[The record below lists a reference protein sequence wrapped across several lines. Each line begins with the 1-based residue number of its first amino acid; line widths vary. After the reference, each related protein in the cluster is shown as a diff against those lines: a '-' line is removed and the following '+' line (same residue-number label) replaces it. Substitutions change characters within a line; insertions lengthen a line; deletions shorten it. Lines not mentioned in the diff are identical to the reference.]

1 MSHHTPSH
9 LPRGADE
16 TGSGPEEAGAPPTA
30 GEAGPAAAPGR
41 GGTRARAA
49 RGLPARARRLWR
61 RVRITWG
68 SAAGTGR
75 PDRPS
80 SLAQDTATT
89 AGRLAGPGHIVR
101 GLAALAGPPGRRTRI
116 VRSAAVGA
124 TVLAVAVLLAALL
137 LPDQPDR
144 LTPAAFVRL
153 PAEGILLAAVLLV
166 LPSRARRAGAAAIG
180 VLIGLVTL
188 LKCLDIG
195 FYSVLY
201 RPFDLVLDWGLLG
214 NAADYVR
221 DTSGR
226 TGELVA
232 AAGALLLAV
241 AVLLLTA
248 GATVRLTTV
257 LARHRARSVHVVLV
271 LSTAWTTCVVLGLQ
285 TGAGPVASTL
295 DAGLLN
301 DRAEQVR
308 VSLAD
313 ARLFERQAARD
324 AFAHMPPDQLL
335 TGLRGKDVLFTF
347 VESYGRSAIEDPVMG
362 PPIGNVLKESDAA
375 LKAAGFRSRSGWL
388 RSPVTGGGSW
398 LAHSTFLSGLWI
410 SNQQRFRSL
419 TSSDRTTLTGA
430 FRSTGAWR
438 TVGVVPGVLVA
449 WPEGRFFGLDH
460 VYDGHH
466 LDYHGPDFGW
476 SQVPD
481 QFTLQTFQRREFGR
495 RGRGPLMAEIILTS
509 SHYPWA
515 PLPRMVDWAKLGD
528 GSLFQQIRNEGKSQ
542 DEVWKNP
549 ESVRGEYRT
558 SVEYS
563 LNSLVGFLRRY
574 GNDNTVLVFLG
585 DHQPVPTVTGNSPR
599 KDVPVTIVA
608 RDPKVLDRISG
619 WGWTEGLKPAANAP
633 IWPMDG
639 FRDRFLRAFG
649 PQPR

>member
-9 LPRGADE
+9 LPGGADE
-16 TGSGPEEAGAPPTA
+16 TDSGPAGTGDPTRA
-30 GEAGPAAAPGR
+30 GEAKPAAAPGR
-41 GGTRARAA
+41 LGRRARVVRSLAA
-49 RGLPARARRLWR
+49 RTGLL
-61 RVRITWG
+61 G
-68 SAAGTGR
+68 GHS
-75 PDRPS
+75 
-80 SLAQDTATT
+80 
-89 AGRLAGPGHIVR
+89 RLAR
-101 GLAALAGPPGRRTRI
+101 GLAALAGPPGRRARI
-116 VRSAAVGA
+116 ARYAAVGSS
-124 TVLAVAVLLAALL
+124 VLAVGVLLAALL
-137 LPDQPDR
+137 LPNRPDR
-144 LTPAAFVRL
+144 LTPAAVEHL
-153 PAEGILLAAVLLV
+153 PAEGILLAVVLLV
-166 LPSRARRAGAAAIG
+166 LPSRARRAAAAAIG

-214 NAADYVR
+214 NAADYLR

-232 AAGALLLAV
+232 IAGALLLAV
-241 AVLLLTA
+241 VVLVLTA
-248 GATVRLTTV
+248 GATVRLSTV
-257 LARHRARSVHVVLV
+257 LARHRARSVRVVLV
-271 LSTAWTTCVVLGLQ
+271 LSTAWITCVVLGVQ
-285 TGAGPVASTL
+285 RGGVPVASTL
-295 DAGLLN
+295 DADLLG
-301 DRAEQVR
+301 DRAKQVR

-313 ARLFERQAARD
+313 ARLFRRQAAHD
-324 AFAHMPPDQLL
+324 AFAHTPPDQLL

-347 VESYGRSAIEDPVMG
+347 IESYGRSAIEDPAMA
-362 PPIGNVLKESDAA
+362 PRIGKVLKESDDA
-375 LKAAGFRSRSGWL
+375 LKAAGFRARSGWL

-430 FRSTGAWR
+430 FRRTGAWR

-460 VYDGHH
+460 IYDGHH

-481 QFTLQTFQRREFGR
+481 QFTLQTFQRREFGK
-495 RGRGPLMAEIILTS
+495 RGRGPIMAEIILTS

-528 GSLFQQIRNEGKSQ
+528 GSVFQQIRREGKSQ
-542 DEVWKNP
+542 QEVWRDP
-549 ESVRGEYRT
+549 ESVRTEYRA

-574 GNDNTVLVFLG
+574 GNENTVVVFLG

-599 KDVPVTIVA
+599 KEVPVTVVA

-633 IWPMDG
+633 VWGMDS
-639 FRDRFLRAFG
+639 FRDRFLKAFG
-649 PQPR
+649 PQPG

>member
-1 MSHHTPSH
+1 VSHHTPSH
-9 LPRGADE
+9 LPGGSDE
-16 TGSGPEEAGAPPTA
+16 TDSGPAGTGDPTTA
-30 GEAGPAAAPGR
+30 GEVKPATAPGR
-41 GGTRARAA
+41 PGGRARVVRGLAA
-49 RGLPARARRLWR
+49 RAGLL
-61 RVRITWG
+61 G
-68 SAAGTGR
+68 GHS
-75 PDRPS
+75 
-80 SLAQDTATT
+80 
-89 AGRLAGPGHIVR
+89 RLAR
-101 GLAALAGPPGRRTRI
+101 GLAALAGPPGRRARI
-116 VRSAAVGA
+116 ARYAAMGS
-124 TVLAVAVLLAALL
+124 TVLAVGVLLAALL
-137 LPDQPDR
+137 LPDRPDR
-144 LTPAAFVRL
+144 LTPAAVEHL
-153 PAEGILLAAVLLV
+153 PAEGILLAVVLLV
-166 LPSRARRAGAAAIG
+166 LPSRARRAAAAAIG

-214 NAADYVR
+214 NAADYLR

-232 AAGALLLAV
+232 IAGALLLAV
-241 AVLLLTA
+241 VVLVLTA
-248 GATVRLTTV
+248 GATVRLSTV
-257 LARHRARSVHVVLV
+257 LARHRARSVRIVLV
-271 LSTAWTTCVVLGLQ
+271 LSTAWITCVVLGLQ
-285 TGAGPVASTL
+285 RGGVPVASTL
-295 DAGLLN
+295 DADLLG
-301 DRAEQVR
+301 DRAKQVR

-313 ARLFERQAARD
+313 ARLFRRQAAHD
-324 AFAHMPPDQLL
+324 AFAHTPPDQLL

-347 VESYGRSAIEDPVMG
+347 IESYGRSAIEDPAMA
-362 PPIGNVLKESDAA
+362 PRIGRVLKESDDA
-375 LKAAGFRSRSGWL
+375 LKAAGFRARSGWL

-430 FRSTGAWR
+430 FRRTGAWR

-460 VYDGHH
+460 IYDGHH

-481 QFTLQTFQRREFGR
+481 QFTLQTFQRREFGK
-495 RGRGPLMAEIILTS
+495 RGRGPIMAEIILTS

-528 GSLFQQIRNEGKSQ
+528 GSVFQQIRREGKSQ
-542 DEVWKNP
+542 QEVWGNA
-549 ESVRGEYRT
+549 ESVRTEYRT

-574 GNDNTVLVFLG
+574 GDENTVVVFLG

-599 KDVPVTIVA
+599 KEVPVTVVA

-633 IWPMDG
+633 VWGMDS
-639 FRDRFLRAFG
+639 FRDRFLKAFG
-649 PQPR
+649 PQPG